1 MPNDLIQGSERA
13 IIKPIQTVDTG
24 GKSVLETYKNI
35 DMENM
40 LRVME
45 PYLDTAT
52 GKFGYAIAR
61 NIRKIKDSCAEYLQ
75 TRQSLI
81 EQLGEE
87 EKDEH
92 GNPTGIIGVKYGTDS
107 FREFQEKLGQI
118 SNIEHSVELY
128 KVSYD
133 VLPDTFTAKEMLNLE
148 WMLFDKNEK

>member
-1 MPNDLIQGSERA
+1 MPNDLIQESERA
-13 IIKPIQTVDTG
+13 VIKPTQSVDVDGKTV
-24 GKSVLETYKNI
+24 SETHKNI

-61 NIRKIKDSCAEYLQ
+61 NIRKIKDACAEYLQ

-107 FREFQEKLGQI
+107 FEKFQEKLGQI

>member
-1 MPNDLIQGSERA
+1 MPNDLIQESERA
-13 IIKPIQTVDTG
+13 IIKPIQTEDTG
-24 GKSVLETYKNI
+24 GKSVLETHKNI

-61 NIRKIKDSCAEYLQ
+61 NIRKLKDSCAEYLQ
-75 TRQSLI
+75 TRQNLI

-92 GNPTGIIGVKYGTDS
+92 GNPTGIIGVKYGTES
-107 FREFQEKLGQI
+107 FKEFQENLGQI

-148 WMLFDKNEK
+148 WMLFDKNE